1 MSPVP
6 VEYDILKPTTPYLQI
21 AKRMGEAG
29 DSQKKMIFADLQIL
43 LPAGSQDSETHI
55 PSSSQLVSRRLSAS
69 RIQQAFDLEDSL
81 DIPS

>member
-6 VEYDILKPTTPYLQI
+6 VEYNILKPTTPYLQR
-21 AKRMGEAG
+21 AKRMKEAE
-29 DSQKKMIFADLQIL
+29 DIQKKMIVADMGIL
-43 LPAGSQDSETHI
+43 LPAGSQNSETHI
-55 PSSSQLVSRRLSAS
+55 PSSSQLVSRGLSAS